1 MCMEIA
7 VSAVD
12 DLEAKD
18 VDEANFLK
26 DRNVVTMMICNLL
39 VEYLNLHEFDHNSEN
54 CHAMCMEIAVSA
66 VDDLEAKDVDEANFL
81 KDRNVVTM
89 MICNLLVEYLNLHE
103 FDHNSENCHA
113 MCMEIAVS
121 AVDDLEAKDVDEANF
136 LKDRNVVTMMIC
148 NLLVEYLN
156 LHEFDHNSE
165 KCKTHFHP
173 CNSNSENTGS

>member
-54 CHAMCMEIAVSA
+54 CKTHFHPCNSNSENTGHAMCMEIAVSA

-103 FDHNSENCHA
+103 FDHNSENC
-113 MCMEIAVS
+113 
-121 AVDDLEAKDVDEANF
+121 
-136 LKDRNVVTMMIC
+136 
-148 NLLVEYLN
+148 
-156 LHEFDHNSE
+156 
-165 KCKTHFHP
+165 KTHFHP